1 MERKETCNC
10 IDTFYFTLLHG
21 KYNFYFPE
29 EKAKVKYKFP
39 GAYYLSSQTV
49 VYARDLKPH
58 LKKLSQ

>member
-39 GAYYLSSQTV
+39 GAY
-49 VYARDLKPH
+49 
-58 LKKLSQ
+58 